1 MGEIIWYFSFTTW
14 LISLNIMLSSSIHAV
29 ARVGLFYM
37 YMQYLWVEEPPNLIG
52 RFAWQTKQFSFS
64 KDIEAL
70 LDLEELLFGSHT
82 VSIHS

>member
-1 MGEIIWYFSFTTW
+1 
-14 LISLNIMLSSSIHAV
+14 
-29 ARVGLFYM
+29 
-37 YMQYLWVEEPPNLIG
+37 MQYLWVEEPPNLIG